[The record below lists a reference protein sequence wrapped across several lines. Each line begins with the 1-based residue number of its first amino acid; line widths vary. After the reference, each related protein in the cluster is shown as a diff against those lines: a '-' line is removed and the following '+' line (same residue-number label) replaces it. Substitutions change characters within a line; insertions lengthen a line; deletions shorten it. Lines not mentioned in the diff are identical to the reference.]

1 MGKRSWA
8 TAEPGSGFA
17 FGGRPCL
24 GFGSLLGVAANA
36 SSRSFCWRWAMK
48 ALTGSCHSRV
58 APASAIISTP
68 LTISTEAT
76 KRRTAFIGVRSVVV
90 VAAAGGRWA

>member
-1 MGKRSWA
+1 MGNRSWA
-8 TAEPGSGFA
+8 TAEPGIGFC

-24 GFGSLLGVAANA
+24 GLGSLSGVAANA
-36 SSRSFCWRWAMK
+36 SSRSFCWRWATK

-68 LTISTEAT
+68 LTIRTEAT
-76 KRRTAFIGVRSVVV
+76 KRRTAFIVRSVVV